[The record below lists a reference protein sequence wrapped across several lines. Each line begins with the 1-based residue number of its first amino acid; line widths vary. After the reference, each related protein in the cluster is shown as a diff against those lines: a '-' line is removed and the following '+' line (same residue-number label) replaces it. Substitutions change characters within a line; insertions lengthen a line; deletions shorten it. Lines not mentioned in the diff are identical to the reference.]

1 MKKFILY
8 TWLLVFNFTVCFANS
23 AWESG
28 NRKIVKAGQCISMKK
43 GRVKNVILM
52 IGDGMGL
59 SHMYSAWVANK
70 GELNIETCD
79 CVGLAKTY
87 CYDKLV
93 TDSGAAGTALAT
105 GHKTRY
111 HSVGVDTLGMPLPSL
126 MDVAKAEG
134 KSTGVVVTC
143 RLNDATPAAFC
154 AHNKDRDKAEEI
166 VSDYVDCDV
175 DFIFGGGKNYFTR
188 RSDKRNIL
196 AEMQNLGYQ
205 IPQSMDSLK
214 HIQQGKVLAVLSD
227 YDLPEPSIR
236 KDILPDAVLKALE
249 LLSQNE
255 KGFFLMVEGSQID
268 DYGHSNRA
276 LPLMEEILD
285 FDQTVGKVC
294 EWAAENEETLVIVTS
309 DHETGGVTLLG
320 GDIANGD
327 IELNFSTGEH
337 SGVMVPVYAWGP
349 MAFMFAGI
357 YENTDICAKLEYL
370 LVHEK

>member
-1 MKKFILY
+1 
-8 TWLLVFNFTVCFANS
+8 
-23 AWESG
+23 
-28 NRKIVKAGQCISMKK
+28 
-43 GRVKNVILM
+43 
-52 IGDGMGL
+52 
-59 SHMYSAWVANK
+59 
-70 GELNIETCD
+70 
-79 CVGLAKTY
+79 
-87 CYDKLV
+87 
-93 TDSGAAGTALAT
+93 
-105 GHKTRY
+105 
-111 HSVGVDTLGMPLPSL
+111 
-126 MDVAKAEG
+126 
-134 KSTGVVVTC
+134 
-143 RLNDATPAAFC
+143 
-154 AHNKDRDKAEEI
+154 
-166 VSDYVDCDV
+166 
-175 DFIFGGGKNYFTR
+175 
-188 RSDKRNIL
+188 
-196 AEMQNLGYQ
+196 
-205 IPQSMDSLK
+205 MDSLK
-214 HIQQGKVLAVLSD
+214 QIQQGKVLAVLSD

-349 MAFMFAGI
+349 MAFMFACI